1 MAGDFLLFNSVGV
14 LLCGFLFGGVEEPA
28 GHHARQSPGLSW
40 LQALWDRLSKGAA
53 NRTATSQVLVQGR
66 KAKGD
71 PLHLYERGT
80 DPG

>member
-28 GHHARQSPGLSW
+28 GHHARQSPGLCW
-40 LQALWDRLSKGAA
+40 LQALWDWLRKGAA
-53 NRTATSQVLVQGR
+53 SRTATSQVLTQGR

-71 PLHLYERGT
+71 PQHLHEGGT
-80 DPG
+80 DQG